1 MSYPATRWW
10 SRWEVFHQLLLQF
23 GDIEFFLQ
31 KHDDLGPASRQKL
44 MAFFQDPE
52 KTALLKIELASIID
66 G

>member
-1 MSYPATRWW
+1 MGSLPPAITP
-10 SRWEVFHQLLLQF
+10 V
-23 GDIEFFLQ
+23 GDIELFLQ